1 MAQVI
6 FYTDASG
13 RVTLN
18 GAPLAPPEAA
28 QLLGILSL
36 AHDRAMREG
45 DRLSARSVRTLS
57 LDLMAAMDEVAPPTA
72 PTTAPRTASWTAPPT
87 APSTAS
93 GIPPVR
99 PVNITVRALD
109 PARWA
114 AVPGDAA

>member
-13 RVTLN
+13 RVTIN

-45 DRLSARSVRTLS
+45 DRLAARSVRTLS
-57 LDLMAAMDEVAPPTA
+57 LDLMASMEEAAPP
-72 PTTAPRTASWTAPPT
+72 P
-87 APSTAS
+87 

-99 PVNITVRALD
+99 PVNITVRGLD

>member
-1 MAQVI
+1 MNVA
-6 FYTDASG
+6 FYPDASG
-13 RVTLN
+13 RVTIN

-28 QLLGILSL
+28 QLLGIFGL
-36 AHDRAMREG
+36 AHDRALREG
-45 DRLSARSVRTLS
+45 DRLAARSVRTLS
-57 LDLMAAMDEVAPPTA
+57 LELMAAMDEVAPPTA
-72 PTTAPRTASWTAPPT
+72 P
-87 APSTAS
+87 